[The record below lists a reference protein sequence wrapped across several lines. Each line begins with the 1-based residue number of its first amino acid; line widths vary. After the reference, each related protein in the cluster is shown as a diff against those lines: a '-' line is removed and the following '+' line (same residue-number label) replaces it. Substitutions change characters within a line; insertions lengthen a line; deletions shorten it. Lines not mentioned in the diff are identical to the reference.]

1 MPNESDDLALD
12 AARTRLSVIASG
24 LALRFGDDVAA
35 ATLLGAAAGVLLDA
49 RSDAD
54 VSAYLRE
61 MADELDSDEAPRAPV
76 GHA

>member
-1 MPNESDDLALD
+1 MKERTDDQALE
-12 AARTRLSVIASG
+12 AARTRLSVIARG

-49 RSDAD
+49 HTD
-54 VSAYLRE
+54 VDVAGYLRG
-61 MADELDSDEAPRAPV
+61 MAAELDNGDATPAPV